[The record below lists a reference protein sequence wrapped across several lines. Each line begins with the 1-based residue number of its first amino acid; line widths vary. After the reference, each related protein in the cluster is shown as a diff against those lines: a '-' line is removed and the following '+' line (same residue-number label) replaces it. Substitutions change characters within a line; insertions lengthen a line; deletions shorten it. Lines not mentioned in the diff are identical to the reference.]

1 MVMYNQNMEPL
12 LRVNNMSKS
21 FGTLPVIRDVSFTVQ
36 PGEVVGLTGSIGS
49 GKSVLVMLLAGLYVP
64 DAGETF
70 FGGKRLNWPFTA
82 QSHGIGV
89 IHQRPTLAE
98 RMNVV
103 SNIFLGNE
111 IGWPVR
117 FGPLRMLNYDRMNRE
132 ALSILAQLG
141 LEISLQEKVSNLSG
155 EQRQMLAIARVM
167 TFQARM
173 VIIDEP
179 TVSLSYPYQQRLLG
193 LIQYWR
199 QQGVAVLFSSNNIDH
214 LFAITDRI
222 IVLDQGRK
230 VSDVRT
236 DETTREAVVSQLLGA
251 PDPQTSAP
259 TVWDFDSY
267 DQIRDHAEKL
277 RYHQMLMEK
286 DLAAEDTLNRQLTK
300 QLIEQLQVLDQ
311 ANLALLEAQRR
322 LQSER
327 ELERKRLA
335 REIHDQIIQDLI
347 SINYELEEMGAEQPV
362 SDRLANNLIDVRQDI
377 RELVDN
383 LRQICGN
390 LRPPTIDS
398 LGLGA
403 ALQSFTR
410 DWSARTGIKV
420 TLELDANLGR
430 LPETTELP
438 LFRIVQEGL
447 NNIWR
452 HAKATNVHIS
462 LLHTT
467 PRTLMVSLRDD
478 GVGLAD
484 DLDLAALAADG
495 HYGLIGISERVAL
508 LGGRFRMRRMAEGGS
523 LLIVEIPHPR
533 VDVTDAS
540 FGAYPSI
547 DD

>member
-1 MVMYNQNMEPL
+1 MEPL

-21 FGTLPVIRDVSFTVQ
+21 FGTLPVIQDVSFTVQ

-70 FGGKRLNWPFTA
+70 FGGKRLAWPFTA
-82 QSHGIGV
+82 QSLGMGV

-103 SNIFLGNE
+103 NNIFLGNE
-111 IGWPVR
+111 IGWPAIL
-117 FGPLRMLNYDRMNRE
+117 GPLRLLNYDRMNRE

-167 TFQARM
+167 TFPARM

-193 LIQYWR
+193 LIQSWR
-199 QQGVAVLFSSNNIDH
+199 QQGVAVLFSTNNIDH

-236 DETTREAVVSQLLGA
+236 DETTREAVVSQLLGVSA
-251 PDPQTSAP
+251 PQSSAP
-259 TVWDFDSY
+259 TIWDFDSY

-322 LQSER
+322 LQLER

-362 SDRLANNLIDVRQDI
+362 SDGLANNLTDVRQDI

-447 NNIWR
+447 SNIWR
-452 HAKATNVHIS
+452 HAKAANVQIS
-462 LLHTT
+462 LMHTT

-484 DLDLAALAADG
+484 DLDLSALAADG

-508 LGGRFRMRRMAEGGS
+508 LGGRFRMRRLAEGGS

-533 VDVTDAS
+533 VDIADAS
-540 FGAYPSI
+540 FGAYPSV